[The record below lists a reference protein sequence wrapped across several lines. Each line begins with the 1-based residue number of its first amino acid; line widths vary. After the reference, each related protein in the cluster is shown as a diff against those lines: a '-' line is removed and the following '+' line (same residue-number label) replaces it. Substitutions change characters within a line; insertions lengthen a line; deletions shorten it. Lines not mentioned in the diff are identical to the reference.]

1 MAPRLKEHSARE
13 IADKTLQIHS
23 SLDEEGFSAGEIAY
37 LAVLLHDIALAVA
50 MKMQNPVI
58 MLSSQPRPVN
68 T

>member
-1 MAPRLKEHSARE
+1 MVPRMKEHSARE
-13 IADKTLQIHS
+13 IADKTLLIHS
-23 SLDEEGFSAGEIAY
+23 SLDEEGYSAGEIAY

-58 MLSSQPRPVN
+58 MLSTQPRFIN